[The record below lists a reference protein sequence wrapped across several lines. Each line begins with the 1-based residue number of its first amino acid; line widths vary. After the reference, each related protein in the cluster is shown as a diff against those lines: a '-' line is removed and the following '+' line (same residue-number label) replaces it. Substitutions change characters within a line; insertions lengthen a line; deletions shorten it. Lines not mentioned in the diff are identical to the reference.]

1 MIALGIVVA
10 ACSGAPATSSPGPSP
25 TPGQTPAGSGSPCP
39 TAPTPGNL
47 DAWQP
52 PSSTPPFLPVL
63 ISADQVCGANRF
75 LFGLVG
81 PDNRP
86 MAAPDR
92 GVHVAF
98 YDLGADAASPVAA
111 GDGTFI
117 WAIDD
122 VVGVYVMQVA
132 FASTGVWGAEF
143 TAKTADRSPATVRM
157 TFDVIAHG
165 RAVQVGERAPA
176 SQTKTLTDVGGDLAR
191 ISSDLTPIERFYE
204 TSVDAALAAHEPF
217 VLAFATPKFCVTGQC
232 GPTLERVKPV
242 AAAFP
247 DVTVINVEP
256 YELMFEGGSLQP
268 VLSATGELVPV
279 AATIEWGLPS
289 EPWIFVVDRD
299 GIVTGSFE
307 GIVSEEELQAAVEAV
322 R

>member
-1 MIALGIVVA
+1 MMALGIVVA
-10 ACSGAPATSSPGPSP
+10 ACSGGPATSSPGPSP
-25 TPGQTPAGSGSPCP
+25 TPTGSGSPCP
-39 TAPTPGNL
+39 AAPTPGNL
-47 DAWQP
+47 DAWAP
-52 PSSTPPFLPVL
+52 PSSTPPVLPVL

-86 MAAPDR
+86 IAAPDR
-92 GVHVAF
+92 SVSVAF
-98 YDLGADAASPVAA
+98 YDLGADPASPVATVE
-111 GDGTFI
+111 GTFI

-122 VVGVYVMQVA
+122 VVGVYVVQVA
-132 FASTGVWGAEF
+132 FETTGVWGAEF
-143 TAKTADRSPATVRM
+143 STTAADGSPATVRM
-157 TFDVIAHG
+157 TFNVIEHG
-165 RAVQVGERAPA
+165 HAVQIGERAPA
-176 SQTKTLTDVGGDLAR
+176 SQTKTLADVGDDLAR
-191 ISSDLTPIERFYE
+191 ISTDTNPVKRFYE
-204 TSVDAALAAHEPF
+204 TSVDAALAAHVPF

-279 AATIEWGLPS
+279 EATIEWGLPS
-289 EPWIFVVDRD
+289 EPWIYVVDRD
-299 GIVTGSFE
+299 GIVTASFE